1 LSTHEYDNNMRP
13 DSEFIKG
20 NLSFLARENKCRLL
34 DGRRTTGYIEKY
46 FEDSAIF
53 RWRITKYED
62 KGSYWDLPAESVTR
76 FQFEKDSNQLQENE
90 VNIIK
95 EKINKYKEKLH
106 IEAKENKK
114 IKTEAMIE
122 EKEKEIKKWL
132 QENSLFIKNNNKLN
146 FNSKKGPSLL
156 ARDLE
161 EYMKFK
167 DLYDIEK
174 KTAEIIVL
182 NPKSGE
188 WIKGMEIMLGEMG
201 LVSYKGKI
209 PRTKDI
215 FSGLGSKNKRY
226 KYLIHRL
233 AFVRAYFN
241 LLNIDEVVVYRGMS
255 NENDWKEI
263 PRTFLSCTLN
273 YEVAK
278 DFSDFKRE
286 SKYKISYI
294 AKMTC
299 SVKKL
304 FMTYFE
310 TNALN
315 KQYKEA
321 EALLLYDRK
330 ITI

>member
-1 LSTHEYDNNMRP
+1 MNTHEYNNNMRP
-13 DSEFIKG
+13 DNEFIKG
-20 NLSFLARENKCRLL
+20 DLKFLVKGNKCRLL

-46 FEDSAIF
+46 YEDSTMF

-62 KGSYWDLPAESVTR
+62 KGRYWDLPAESVTR
-76 FQFEKDSNQLQENE
+76 FQFEKGPKQLQENE

-95 EKINKYKEKLH
+95 EKIKKYKEKLH
-106 IEAKENKK
+106 IEAKESKK
-114 IKTEAMIE
+114 MKTEAMIG
-122 EKEKEIKKWL
+122 EKKREIKKWL

-146 FNSKKGPSLL
+146 FDSKKGPSLL

-188 WIKGMEIMLGEMG
+188 WIKGMKIMLGEMG
-201 LVSYKGKI
+201 LVFYKDKI

-233 AFVRAYFN
+233 V
-241 LLNIDEVVVYRGMS
+241 LLEH
-255 NENDWKEI
+255 
-263 PRTFLSCTLN
+263 TLI
-273 YEVAK
+273 Y
-278 DFSDFKRE
+278 
-286 SKYKISYI
+286 
-294 AKMTC
+294 
-299 SVKKL
+299 
-304 FMTYFE
+304 
-310 TNALN
+310 
-315 KQYKEA
+315 
-321 EALLLYDRK
+321 
-330 ITI
+330 